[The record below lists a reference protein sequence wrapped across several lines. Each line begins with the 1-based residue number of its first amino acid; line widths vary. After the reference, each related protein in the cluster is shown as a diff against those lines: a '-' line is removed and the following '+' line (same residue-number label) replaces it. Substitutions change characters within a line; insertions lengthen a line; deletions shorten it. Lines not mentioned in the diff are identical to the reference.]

1 MQNHQFLIMT
11 LTAVAVIGLTA
22 CSSDTREESSNQAP
36 LTYKQSQAL
45 VVKDSAATAGIA
57 SNESA
62 PIRSNQTSAD
72 TPVVLESRAIAGE
85 SIRIAPAI
93 KPDIYHSPEQRER
106 YAEFDNNSVVVT
118 LNEPTSTFSIDVDTD
133 AYANIRRFLNAGTLP
148 PEDAVRVEEMI
159 NYFDYD
165 YPQPDTLDT
174 PFSITTEVAETPW
187 NPKTHLLHVGLS
199 GYDIDVSK
207 RPAANL
213 VFLIDVSGSMS
224 GAGKLG
230 LVKPAM
236 QMLVNQ
242 LTENDTVSIVVYAG
256 DSGVAL
262 EPTTGDKK
270 STINRAI
277 QSLRSGGSTNGQA
290 GIELAYALAEK
301 QMTSDSANRVILV
314 TDGDFN
320 VGVANTDQLKKL
332 IEQKRKSGIALTTL
346 GFGQGNYNDH
356 LMEQLADVGNGAYAY
371 IDTLNEA
378 RKVLIDELSGTLLTI
393 AKDVKIQVEFN
404 PAVVSEYRLIG
415 YENRALA
422 NEDFSN
428 DKIDAGEI
436 GAGHTV
442 TALYEIALVGSGGE
456 RNAPLRYQS
465 TASESSYVEEIAE
478 LRVRYKKPSESVS
491 QLLSQAIS
499 KSDLLTSSE
508 EASANFNF
516 SAAVAAFG
524 QHLRGGKYL
533 NDFTLDNTLALAA
546 KHSSS
551 DAVGY
556 RQEFMNLVRLAKS
569 LRDISKNSAQVHL
582 PESNRG

>member
-1 MQNHQFLIMT
+1 
-11 LTAVAVIGLTA
+11 
-22 CSSDTREESSNQAP
+22 
-36 LTYKQSQAL
+36 
-45 VVKDSAATAGIA
+45 
-57 SNESA
+57 
-62 PIRSNQTSAD
+62 
-72 TPVVLESRAIAGE
+72 
-85 SIRIAPAI
+85 
-93 KPDIYHSPEQRER
+93 
-106 YAEFDNNSVVVT
+106 
-118 LNEPTSTFSIDVDTD
+118 
-133 AYANIRRFLNAGTLP
+133 
-148 PEDAVRVEEMI
+148 
-159 NYFDYD
+159 
-165 YPQPDTLDT
+165 
-174 PFSITTEVAETPW
+174 
-187 NPKTHLLHVGLS
+187 
-199 GYDIDVSK
+199 
-207 RPAANL
+207 
-213 VFLIDVSGSMS
+213 
-224 GAGKLG
+224 
-230 LVKPAM
+230 
-236 QMLVNQ
+236 
-242 LTENDTVSIVVYAG
+242 
-256 DSGVAL
+256 
-262 EPTTGDKK
+262 
-270 STINRAI
+270 
-277 QSLRSGGSTNGQA
+277 
-290 GIELAYALAEK
+290 LAYALAEK